1 MEIVKTLIKPHDN
14 FTLDDDRQ
22 IPESRIWI
30 KGQLRR
36 NTYAEIDTL
45 YASFLTLGSLFTVVV
60 VCLAAVQLYYV
71 IKYVSNARIQADLYY
86 LALMFPVSSRKF
98 TDLKINF

>member
-1 MEIVKTLIKPHDN
+1 MIT
-14 FTLDDDRQ
+14 
-22 IPESRIWI
+22 S
-30 KGQLRR
+30 
-36 NTYAEIDTL
+36 AEIDTL

-86 LALMFPVSSRKF
+86 LALMFPVTTICNVAGMFIPRAALF
-98 TDLKINF
+98 LYAVALV